1 MWQPWPVAV
10 PDRKARVLEAVDDS
24 AAELVGFLADLVRM
38 PTVGGTDVE
47 NSAQQYLAGVFDSV
61 GLEVDYWQLP
71 LPELRAEPDFPGVE
85 VDRDEAWG
93 LVGRLTGRG
102 AGRSLLLNGHVDVVP
117 PGDLGAWTGRDPY
130 SGRVEGGLL
139 YGRGA
144 CDMKGGLTAALFAVR
159 ALARSGVPLGGDV
172 LLASVQG
179 EEDGGLG
186 TYALIRRGWRADAC
200 VIPEPTSLD
209 IVPAT
214 AGALTFRLRVPGRAT
229 HAARRTSGVSAIEK
243 FWPIWRAL
251 SALEQRR
258 NARVD
263 PLAARWDIA
272 YPISVGVVRGG
283 EWASTVPDALVA
295 EGRLGVALDEPVAAA
310 RADLE
315 EAVAQACDADAWLRD
330 HPVRVE
336 WWGGALAPGR
346 LPPESDLVQ
355 RMSAAHA
362 QVSERPAQTWAAP
375 YGSDLRLLTN
385 LAGVPTLH
393 YGPGDVAQAH
403 APDESVSLDQVVVCT
418 RALALLALDICG
430 VQGEQAGG
438 VRS

>member
-1 MWQPWPVAV
+1 MTVDSWT
-10 PDRKARVLEAVDDS
+10 ARVLDAVDDS
-24 AAELVGFLADLVRM
+24 APELVTFLADLVRM
-38 PTVGGTDVE
+38 PSVGGTDVE
-47 NSAQQYLAGVFDSV
+47 NDAQQHLAGVFDRI
-61 GLEVDYWQLP
+61 GLQVDHWLLP
-71 LPELRAEPDFPGVE
+71 LPELIAEPEFPGAE

-93 LVGRLTGRG
+93 LVGRLPGRG
-102 AGRSLLLNGHVDVVP
+102 RGRSLMLNGHIDVVP
-117 PGDLGAWTGRDPY
+117 PGDPKTWTGRDPY
-130 SGRVEGGLL
+130 SARLDGGRM

-144 CDMKGGLTAALFAVR
+144 CDMKAGLTAALFAVQ
-159 ALARSGVPLGGDV
+159 ALARCGVPLEGDV

-200 VIPEPTSLD
+200 VIPEPTGLD

-214 AGALTFRLRVPGRAT
+214 AGALTFRLHVPGRAT

-251 SALEQRR
+251 SALERDR

-263 PLAARWDIA
+263 PLVARWDVA
-272 YPISVGVVRGG
+272 YPISVGVLRGG
-283 EWASTVPDALVA
+283 EWASTVPEVLVA

-315 EAVAQACDADAWLRD
+315 RAVAQACDADPWLRD
-330 HPVRVE
+330 NPVHVE
-336 WWGGALAPGR
+336 WWGGAFAPGR
-346 LPPESDLVQ
+346 LPGHSDLVQ
-355 RMSAAHA
+355 RVTSAHA
-362 QVSERPAQTWAAP
+362 QVSARSPQTWAAP

-393 YGPGDVAQAH
+393 YGPGDGALAH
-403 APDESVSLDQVVVCT
+403 GPDESVSLDEVLACT
-418 RALALLALDICG
+418 RVLALLALDICR
-430 VQGEQAGG
+430 V
-438 VRS
+438 V

>member
-1 MWQPWPVAV
+1 VSVAGW
-10 PDRKARVLEAVDDS
+10 KARVLDAVDES
-24 AAELVGFLADLVRM
+24 AAELVTFLADLVRM
-38 PTVGGTDVE
+38 PSVGGTDVE
-47 NSAQQYLAGVFDSV
+47 NAAQRYLAGVFERV
-61 GLEVDYWQLP
+61 GLEVDHWQVP
-71 LPELRAEPDFPGVE
+71 LPELLAEADFPGVE

-93 LVGRLTGRG
+93 LVGRLAGRG
-102 AGRSLLLNGHVDVVP
+102 AGRTLMLNGHVDVVP
-117 PGDLGAWTGRDPY
+117 PGDPAGWTGGDPY
-130 SGRVEGGLL
+130 AARLDGGLL

-144 CDMKGGLTAALFAVR
+144 CDMKAGLTAALFAVR

-200 VIPEPTSLD
+200 VIPEPTGLD

-214 AGALTFRLRVPGRAT
+214 AGALTFRLRVPGRAA
-229 HAARRTSGVSAIEK
+229 HAARRSGGVSALEK

-258 NARVD
+258 NASVD
-263 PLAARWDIA
+263 PLLARWDIA

-283 EWASTVPDALVA
+283 EWASTVPDVLVA

-315 EAVAQACDADAWLRD
+315 RAVARACDSDPWLRD
-330 HPVRVE
+330 TPARVE
-336 WWGGALAPGR
+336 WWGGAFASGR
-346 LPPESDLVQ
+346 LPGHSDLAQ
-355 RMSAAHA
+355 RMSRAHA
-362 QVSERPAQTWAAP
+362 QVSARPARIWAAP

-393 YGPGDVAQAH
+393 YGPGDTEKAH
-403 APDESVSLDQVVVCT
+403 AADESVSLHEVLECT
-418 RALALLALDICG
+418 RTLALLALDVCG
-430 VQGEQAGG
+430 VQGAQAGC